1 MANYIKVDELFKCET
16 CYHHQGG
23 KCTQF
28 CDAGEAYRPA
38 MSKFF
43 IIEGEKKEPCEHC
56 DTKNYYKDIWD
67 INKLHHRLVEDKMGN
82 CLHIIY
88 YVKEDKYYLKDREPT
103 YIKFEISY
111 CPCCG
116 RRLGR

>member
-1 MANYIKVDELFKCET
+1 MANYINADELFKCET
-16 CYHHQGG
+16 CYHRRGG

-38 MSKFF
+38 MDAF
-43 IIEGEKKEPCEHC
+43 IIYEDKKREPCEHC
-56 DTKNYYKDIWD
+56 DTRNYLKDIWD
-67 INKLHHRLVEDKMGN
+67 SNRLSHILTEDKKGN
-82 CLHIIY
+82 YLAIIH
-88 YVKEDKYYLKDREPT
+88 YVNENKYYLKDREPT
-103 YIKFEISY
+103 YIKFEIHY